1 MFKLY
6 AIGHCLKCVHMV
18 GHLKSCSTVSNHFAL
33 GVPSGWCLCSWIV
46 IVFYKEMSTDQLREA
61 LIKTISQN
69 PNDLSAAFEYLH
81 SCSEANLGSFAKNL
95 SELLTNASEQAF
107 IRQAAGL
114 QLKNVLIAKDV
125 NVRSERLQKW
135 ESIPIEVR
143 TAVKLNVLNSLGTET
158 VRPSIAAQC
167 VASIAYA
174 EFPMNHWPE
183 CIPKLATNVTAA
195 DSSENTKSSSL
206 ESLGYICSDLNPTV
220 LRPFADQILTAIIHG
235 MQKNEKSEYV
245 RLVATNALSDS
256 LEFIATNFEREFTT
270 YFCEKLLTI
279 SILLFQT
286 FLSACCTRCNLSA
299 MDCVRLTTERNVIM
313 QVICETTQSANES
326 LKVAALQCLVKV
338 MSLYYQHMEYYMPAA
353 LFSISVEAMKSSN
366 QDVALQGIEFWSN
379 VCDEELALASDEEE
393 AKEKGKTLE
402 VVCRNYAKQAL
413 PYVMPILLET
423 LARQVDNDDDDEWVP
438 AKAAGVCIML
448 LAQCVGDDIVAH
460 AMPFITKNIA
470 STDWHFRDASVMAF
484 VIACIQLLT
493 CFFAIGSI
501 LDGPNVKI
509 LKPAVAQAL
518 PFLLTLTKDPET
530 AVRDT
535 TAWCIGRICDLV
547 KEVVVE
553 ESMLASLLPALIEAL
568 QQEPRVASNI
578 CWALSSLTSA
588 VYEVSLQQ
596 TPHGEQPATYVLSP
610 CFAGLVEQLLQTAD
624 RTDAYQSNLR
634 IAAYESLMSLIKDSP
649 KDCYTVVQNTLLVIL
664 KRLNDLLQMEPNLQ
678 SANERSQ
685 FYDIEGLLCAMLMT
699 VVRRM
704 TAQDLQRI
712 ADPIMNC
719 LLQIMKN
726 SCEREG
732 GGAMEDALLASASFA
747 EGDDVDLLGH
757 VSGLGD
763 SFQKYMTMFF
773 PYVLIALKNREE
785 YQVCSAAVGVCDD
798 LSRVLKDRFAPYVP
812 ELMQLLYEILADASV
827 EKSVKPNVLSLFG
840 DIAMALEN
848 NFNPYLNLVTQ
859 ALASALN
866 TEMNEDD
873 YYQMEYVL
881 NLRENCIVAFTGL
894 LHGLKGNRESLDF
907 LRPFVLQFINNADK
921 LILCEFA
928 SEEMLTSFCGMV
940 GDVITVYGTTIL
952 PNLNQRVL
960 SEVLGRGRRV
970 KKVKSRS
977 VAVWA
982 TEELKK
988 NTDNVKKK
996 ERFEHQ

>member
-1 MFKLY
+1 MNTKVNNFQIIRNWPLFKVCSY
-6 AIGHCLKCVHMV
+6 

-46 IVFYKEMSTDQLREA
+46 VVIYIDMSTDQLREA
-61 LIKTISQN
+61 LVKTISQN

-81 SCSEANLGSFAKNL
+81 SCSEANLGSYAKNL
-95 SELLTNASEQAF
+95 SELLTNASEQAY

-195 DSSENTKSSSL
+195 NSSENTKSSSL

-256 LEFIATNFEREFTT
+256 LEFIATNFERE
-270 YFCEKLLTI
+270 
-279 SILLFQT
+279 
-286 FLSACCTRCNLSA
+286 
-299 MDCVRLTTERNVIM
+299 TERNVIM
-313 QVICETTQSANES
+313 QVICETTQSANEN

-353 LFSISVEAMKSSN
+353 LFSISVEAMKSSS

-393 AKEKGKTLE
+393 AKEKGKSLE

-448 LAQCVGDDIVAH
+448 LAQCVGDDIVEH

-484 VIACIQLLT
+484 
-493 CFFAIGSI
+493 GSI

-588 VYEVSLQQ
+588 VYEVSLHQ

-747 EGDDVDLLGH
+747 E
-757 VSGLGD
+757 
-763 SFQKYMTMFF
+763 
-773 PYVLIALKNREE
+773 E

-812 ELMQLLYEILADASV
+812 ELMQLLYEILADAGV

-996 ERFEHQ
+996 DKFEHQ

>member
-1 MFKLY
+1 MNTKVNNFQIIRNWPLFKVCSY
-6 AIGHCLKCVHMV
+6 

-46 IVFYKEMSTDQLREA
+46 VVIYIDMSTDQLREA
-61 LIKTISQN
+61 LVKTISQN

-81 SCSEANLGSFAKNL
+81 SCSEANLGSYAKNL
-95 SELLTNASEQAF
+95 SELLTNASEQAY

-195 DSSENTKSSSL
+195 NSSENTKSSSL

-256 LEFIATNFEREFTT
+256 LEFIATNFERE
-270 YFCEKLLTI
+270 
-279 SILLFQT
+279 
-286 FLSACCTRCNLSA
+286 
-299 MDCVRLTTERNVIM
+299 TERNVIM
-313 QVICETTQSANES
+313 QVICETTQSANEN

-353 LFSISVEAMKSSN
+353 LFSISVEAMKSSS

-393 AKEKGKTLE
+393 AKEKGKSLE

-448 LAQCVGDDIVAH
+448 LAQCVGDDIVEH

-484 VIACIQLLT
+484 
-493 CFFAIGSI
+493 GSI

-588 VYEVSLQQ
+588 VYEVSLHQ

-747 EGDDVDLLGH
+747 EG
-757 VSGLGD
+757 LGD
-763 SFQKYMTMFF
+763 SFQKYMTVFF

-812 ELMQLLYEILADASV
+812 ELMQLLYEILADAGV

-866 TEMNEDD
+866 TEMNEVNRLECSLYFASRDD

-996 ERFEHQ
+996 DKFEHQ

>member
-1 MFKLY
+1 MNTKVNNFQIIRNWPLFKVCSY
-6 AIGHCLKCVHMV
+6 

-46 IVFYKEMSTDQLREA
+46 VVIYIDMSTDQLREA
-61 LIKTISQN
+61 LVKTISQN

-81 SCSEANLGSFAKNL
+81 SCSEANLGSYAKNL
-95 SELLTNASEQAF
+95 SELLTNASEQAY

-195 DSSENTKSSSL
+195 NSSENTKSSSL

-256 LEFIATNFEREFTT
+256 LEFIATNFERE
-270 YFCEKLLTI
+270 
-279 SILLFQT
+279 
-286 FLSACCTRCNLSA
+286 
-299 MDCVRLTTERNVIM
+299 TERNVIM
-313 QVICETTQSANES
+313 QVICETTQSANEN

-353 LFSISVEAMKSSN
+353 LFSISVEAMKSSS

-393 AKEKGKTLE
+393 AKEKGKSLE

-448 LAQCVGDDIVAH
+448 LAQCVGDDIVEH

-484 VIACIQLLT
+484 
-493 CFFAIGSI
+493 GSI

-588 VYEVSLQQ
+588 VYEVSLHQ

-747 EGDDVDLLGH
+747 EG
-757 VSGLGD
+757 LGD
-763 SFQKYMTMFF
+763 SFQKYMTVFF

-812 ELMQLLYEILADASV
+812 ELMQLLYEILADAGV

-996 ERFEHQ
+996 DKFEHQ

>member
-1 MFKLY
+1 MFKDIKKVALLY
-6 AIGHCLKCVHMV
+6 IIISRLV
-18 GHLKSCSTVSNHFAL
+18 F
-33 GVPSGWCLCSWIV
+33 PSGWCLCSWIGV
-46 IVFYKEMSTDQLREA
+46 LFYDKMSTDQLREA
-61 LIKTISQN
+61 LVKTISQS
-69 PNDLSAAFEYLH
+69 PNDLNAAFEYLRT
-81 SCSEANLGSFAKNL
+81 CCEADLGSFAKNL
-95 SELLTNASEQAF
+95 SELLANASEQAF

-114 QLKNVLIAKDV
+114 QLKNVLIAKDAH
-125 NVRSERLQKW
+125 VRTERLQKW

-143 TAVKLNVLNSLGTET
+143 SVVKANVLNSLGSET

-174 EFPMNHWPE
+174 EFPLNQWPE
-183 CIPKLATNVTAA
+183 CIPKLAANVTAA

-235 MQKNEKSEYV
+235 MQKNEKSDYV

-256 LEFIATNFEREFTT
+256 LEFIATNFERE
-270 YFCEKLLTI
+270 
-279 SILLFQT
+279 
-286 FLSACCTRCNLSA
+286 
-299 MDCVRLTTERNVIM
+299 TERNVIM
-313 QVICETTQSANES
+313 QVICETTQSANEN

-338 MSLYYQHMEYYMPAA
+338 MSLYYQYMEYYMPAA

-366 QDVALQGIEFWSN
+366 QEVALQGIEFWSN

-393 AKEKGKTLE
+393 AKEKGKPLE
-402 VVCRNYAKQAL
+402 VACRNYAKEAL

-448 LAQCVGDDIVAH
+448 LAQCVGDDIVEH

-484 VIACIQLLT
+484 
-493 CFFAIGSI
+493 GSI
-501 LDGPNVKI
+501 LDGPNIKI
-509 LKPAVAQAL
+509 LKPAVVQAL
-518 PFLLTLTKDPET
+518 PFLLSLTKDPET

-547 KEVVVE
+547 KDVVVE
-553 ESMLASLLPALIEAL
+553 ESMLSSLLPALIEAL
-568 QQEPRVASNI
+568 QQEPRVATNI

-596 TPHGEQPATYVLSP
+596 TPQGEQPATYVLSP

-649 KDCYTVVQNTLLVIL
+649 KDCYTVVQNTLLVVL

-678 SANERSQ
+678 NANERSQ

-704 TAQDLQRI
+704 TPQDLQRI

-747 EGDDVDLLGH
+747 EGLGE
-757 VSGLGD
+757 
-763 SFQKYMTMFF
+763 SFQKYMSVFF
-773 PYVLIALKNREE
+773 PYVLIALRNREE

-798 LSRVLKDRFAPYVP
+798 LSRVLKEGFGPYVP
-812 ELMQLLYEILADASV
+812 ELMQLLYEILADANM

-840 DIAMALEN
+840 DIALALEN
-848 NFNPYLNLVTQ
+848 SFNPYLNLVTQ

-866 TEMNEDD
+866 TEINEDD

-894 LHGLKGNRESLDF
+894 LHGLKGNPESLDF

-952 PNLNQRVL
+952 PLLNQRVL

-988 NTDNVKKK
+988 MLTAPK
-996 ERFEHQ
+996 

>member
-1 MFKLY
+1 L
-6 AIGHCLKCVHMV
+6 L
-18 GHLKSCSTVSNHFAL
+18 STL
-33 GVPSGWCLCSWIV
+33 D
-46 IVFYKEMSTDQLREA
+46 MSTDQLREA
-61 LIKTISQN
+61 LVKTISQN

-81 SCSEANLGSFAKNL
+81 SCSEANLGSYAKNL

-195 DSSENTKSSSL
+195 NSSENTKSSSL

-256 LEFIATNFEREFTT
+256 LEFIATNFERE
-270 YFCEKLLTI
+270 
-279 SILLFQT
+279 
-286 FLSACCTRCNLSA
+286 
-299 MDCVRLTTERNVIM
+299 TERNVIM
-313 QVICETTQSANES
+313 QVICETTQSANEN

-353 LFSISVEAMKSSN
+353 LFSISVEAMKSSS

-393 AKEKGKTLE
+393 AKEKGKALE

-448 LAQCVGDDIVAH
+448 LAQCVGDDIVEH

-484 VIACIQLLT
+484 
-493 CFFAIGSI
+493 GSI

-588 VYEVSLQQ
+588 VYEVSLHQ

-747 EGDDVDLLGH
+747 EG
-757 VSGLGD
+757 LGD

-812 ELMQLLYEILADASV
+812 ELMQLLYEILADAGV

-988 NTDNVKKK
+988 VLTSPK
-996 ERFEHQ
+996 

>member
-1 MFKLY
+1 L
-6 AIGHCLKCVHMV
+6 L
-18 GHLKSCSTVSNHFAL
+18 STL
-33 GVPSGWCLCSWIV
+33 D
-46 IVFYKEMSTDQLREA
+46 MSTDQLREA
-61 LIKTISQN
+61 LVKTISQN

-81 SCSEANLGSFAKNL
+81 SCSEANLGSYAKNL

-195 DSSENTKSSSL
+195 NSSENTKSSSL

-256 LEFIATNFEREFTT
+256 LEFIATNFERE
-270 YFCEKLLTI
+270 
-279 SILLFQT
+279 
-286 FLSACCTRCNLSA
+286 
-299 MDCVRLTTERNVIM
+299 TERNVIM
-313 QVICETTQSANES
+313 QVICETTQSANEN

-353 LFSISVEAMKSSN
+353 LFSISVEAMKSSS

-393 AKEKGKTLE
+393 AKEKGKALE

-448 LAQCVGDDIVAH
+448 LAQCVGDDIVEH

-484 VIACIQLLT
+484 
-493 CFFAIGSI
+493 GSI

-588 VYEVSLQQ
+588 VYEVSLHQ

-812 ELMQLLYEILADASV
+812 ELMQLLYEILADAGV

-996 ERFEHQ
+996 EKFEHQ

>member
-1 MFKLY
+1 L
-6 AIGHCLKCVHMV
+6 
-18 GHLKSCSTVSNHFAL
+18 VSL
-33 GVPSGWCLCSWIV
+33 LLEVV
-46 IVFYKEMSTDQLREA
+46 VFYIEMSTDQLREA

-69 PNDLSAAFEYLH
+69 PNDLNAAFEYLH

-195 DSSENTKSSSL
+195 NSSENTKSSSL

-256 LEFIATNFEREFTT
+256 LEFIATNFERE
-270 YFCEKLLTI
+270 
-279 SILLFQT
+279 
-286 FLSACCTRCNLSA
+286 
-299 MDCVRLTTERNVIM
+299 TERNVIM
-313 QVICETTQSANES
+313 QVICETTQSANEN

-338 MSLYYQHMEYYMPAA
+338 MSLYYQHMEYYMQAA

-366 QDVALQGIEFWSN
+366 QEVALQGIEFWSN

-393 AKEKGKTLE
+393 AKEKGKSLE

-448 LAQCVGDDIVAH
+448 LAQCVGDNIVEH

-996 ERFEHQ
+996 QRFEHQ

>member
-1 MFKLY
+1 L
-6 AIGHCLKCVHMV
+6 
-18 GHLKSCSTVSNHFAL
+18 VSL
-33 GVPSGWCLCSWIV
+33 LLEVV
-46 IVFYKEMSTDQLREA
+46 VFYIEMSTDQLREA

-69 PNDLSAAFEYLH
+69 PNDLNAAFEYLH

-195 DSSENTKSSSL
+195 NSSENTKSSSL

-256 LEFIATNFEREFTT
+256 LEFIATNFERE
-270 YFCEKLLTI
+270 
-279 SILLFQT
+279 
-286 FLSACCTRCNLSA
+286 
-299 MDCVRLTTERNVIM
+299 TERNVIM
-313 QVICETTQSANES
+313 QVICETTQSANEN

-338 MSLYYQHMEYYMPAA
+338 MSLYYQHMEYYMQAA

-366 QDVALQGIEFWSN
+366 QEVALQGIEFWSN

-393 AKEKGKTLE
+393 AKEKGKSLE

-448 LAQCVGDDIVAH
+448 LAQCVGDNIVEH

-747 EGDDVDLLGH
+747 EG
-757 VSGLGD
+757 LGD

-996 ERFEHQ
+996 QRFEHQ

>member
-1 MFKLY
+1 L
-6 AIGHCLKCVHMV
+6 L
-18 GHLKSCSTVSNHFAL
+18 STL
-33 GVPSGWCLCSWIV
+33 D
-46 IVFYKEMSTDQLREA
+46 MSTDQLREA
-61 LIKTISQN
+61 LVKTISQN

-81 SCSEANLGSFAKNL
+81 SCSEANLGSYAKNL

-195 DSSENTKSSSL
+195 NSSENTKSSSL

-256 LEFIATNFEREFTT
+256 LEFIATNFERE
-270 YFCEKLLTI
+270 
-279 SILLFQT
+279 
-286 FLSACCTRCNLSA
+286 
-299 MDCVRLTTERNVIM
+299 TERNVIM
-313 QVICETTQSANES
+313 QVICETTQSANEN

-353 LFSISVEAMKSSN
+353 LFSISVEAMKSSS

-393 AKEKGKTLE
+393 AKEKGKALE

-448 LAQCVGDDIVAH
+448 LAQCVGDDIVEH

-484 VIACIQLLT
+484 
-493 CFFAIGSI
+493 GSI

-588 VYEVSLQQ
+588 VYEVSLHQ

-747 EGDDVDLLGH
+747 EG
-757 VSGLGD
+757 LGD

-812 ELMQLLYEILADASV
+812 ELMQLLYEILADAGV

-996 ERFEHQ
+996 EKFEHQ

>member
-1 MFKLY
+1 L
-6 AIGHCLKCVHMV
+6 
-18 GHLKSCSTVSNHFAL
+18 VSL
-33 GVPSGWCLCSWIV
+33 LLEVV
-46 IVFYKEMSTDQLREA
+46 VFYIEMSTDQLREA

-69 PNDLSAAFEYLH
+69 PNDLNAAFEYLH

-195 DSSENTKSSSL
+195 NSSENTKSSSL

-256 LEFIATNFEREFTT
+256 LEFIATNFE
-270 YFCEKLLTI
+270 L

-286 FLSACCTRCNLSA
+286 FLFACCTRCNLLA

-313 QVICETTQSANES
+313 QVICETTQSANEN

-338 MSLYYQHMEYYMPAA
+338 MSLYYQHMEYYMQAA

-366 QDVALQGIEFWSN
+366 QEVALQGIEFWSN

-393 AKEKGKTLE
+393 AKEKGKSLE

-448 LAQCVGDDIVAH
+448 LAQCVGDNIVEH

-996 ERFEHQ
+996 QRFEHQ

>member
-1 MFKLY
+1 
-6 AIGHCLKCVHMV
+6 
-18 GHLKSCSTVSNHFAL
+18 
-33 GVPSGWCLCSWIV
+33 
-46 IVFYKEMSTDQLREA
+46 MSTDQLREA
-61 LIKTISQN
+61 LVKTISQN

-81 SCSEANLGSFAKNL
+81 SCSEANLGSYAKNL
-95 SELLTNASEQAF
+95 SELLTNASEQAY

-195 DSSENTKSSSL
+195 NSSENTKSSSL

-256 LEFIATNFEREFTT
+256 LEFIATNFERE
-270 YFCEKLLTI
+270 
-279 SILLFQT
+279 
-286 FLSACCTRCNLSA
+286 
-299 MDCVRLTTERNVIM
+299 TERNVIM
-313 QVICETTQSANES
+313 QVICETTQSANEN

-353 LFSISVEAMKSSN
+353 LFSISVEAMKSSS

-393 AKEKGKTLE
+393 AKEKGKSLE

-448 LAQCVGDDIVAH
+448 LAQCVGDDIVEH

-484 VIACIQLLT
+484 
-493 CFFAIGSI
+493 GSI

-588 VYEVSLQQ
+588 VYEVSLHQ
-596 TPHGEQPATYVLSP
+596 TPHGEQPVTYVLSP

-747 EGDDVDLLGH
+747 E
-757 VSGLGD
+757 GLGD

-988 NTDNVKKK
+988 VLTSPK
-996 ERFEHQ
+996 

>member
-6 AIGHCLKCVHMV
+6 EIGHCLKCVYTV
-18 GHLKSCSTVSNHFAL
+18 GHLKSCCTVSNHFAL

-46 IVFYKEMSTDQLREA
+46 VVIYIDMSTDQLREA
-61 LIKTISQN
+61 LVKTISQN

-81 SCSEANLGSFAKNL
+81 SCSEANLGSYAKNL
-95 SELLTNASEQAF
+95 SELLTNASEQAY

-195 DSSENTKSSSL
+195 NSSENTKSSSL

-286 FLSACCTRCNLSA
+286 FLFACCTRCNLSA

-313 QVICETTQSANES
+313 QVICETTQSANEN

-353 LFSISVEAMKSSN
+353 LFSISVEAMKSSS

-393 AKEKGKTLE
+393 AKEKGKSLE

-448 LAQCVGDDIVAH
+448 LAQCVGDDIVEH

-484 VIACIQLLT
+484 
-493 CFFAIGSI
+493 GSI

-588 VYEVSLQQ
+588 VYEVSLHQ

-996 ERFEHQ
+996 EKFEHQ